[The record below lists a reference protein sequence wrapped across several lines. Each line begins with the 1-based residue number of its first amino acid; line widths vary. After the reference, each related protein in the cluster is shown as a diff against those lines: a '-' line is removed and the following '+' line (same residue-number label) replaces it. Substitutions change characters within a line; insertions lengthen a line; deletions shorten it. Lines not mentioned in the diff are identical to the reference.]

1 LTTRGQILQFF
12 QLRKVHFRLQ
22 TSAQCPGGV
31 ETAYSSTKTQIM
43 ILQIRNLAMAVSMA
57 LTATGVAMAAPLTFS
72 ISGQGI
78 TASGTFTY
86 SDINLASYG
95 SVPGYGAA
103 WKIDGV
109 TGTFADSTLGISGNF
124 VGVMP
129 AIMDY
134 TSIPRPAGYPDPTDP
149 PNRGVIEGTGLTF
162 GKISYDNIIYPGG
175 NSPNTCPNY
184 YSYGGGLLDLFG
196 MLLNVDSSGDP
207 YFVNIWSNGNLDNPS
222 NPLGLDYGI
231 AIGRNVGGDK
241 PFQTLRYLGDGNI
254 YETTPNLYTASGIT
268 FSAVPEP
275 STYAMVIAGL
285 GIAAFGA
292 WRRSKR
298 A

>member
-1 LTTRGQILQFF
+1 
-12 QLRKVHFRLQ
+12 
-22 TSAQCPGGV
+22 
-31 ETAYSSTKTQIM
+31 
-43 ILQIRNLAMAVSMA
+43 MAVSMA

-72 ISGQGI
+72 ISGPGI

-86 SDINLASYG
+86 SEINLASYG
-95 SVPGYGAA
+95 SVPGYAGA

-129 AIMDY
+129 ASMDY
-134 TSIPRPAGYPDPTDP
+134 TSIPRPAGYPASTDL
-149 PNRGVIEGTGLTF
+149 PNRGVIEGTNLTF
-162 GKISYDNIIYPGG
+162 NKISYDNIIYPGG
-175 NSPNTCPNY
+175 DSPNTCPNY

-196 MLLNVDSSGDP
+196 LLLNVDSSGGP
-207 YFVNIWSNGNLDNPS
+207 FFVNIWSNGNLNNSS

-231 AIGRNVGGDK
+231 AIGKDVGGNK
-241 PFQTLRYLGDGNI
+241 PFESLRYLGDGNV
-254 YETTPNLYTASGIT
+254 YEGNPGSSTASGVT

-275 STYAMVIAGL
+275 STDAMVIAGL
-285 GIAAFGA
+285 AIAAFGA